1 MKKMQEW
8 NESDNKIR
16 NININYIFK
25 VTIYFKVVIERMY
38 DKVFKIIHNHMET
51 KRVVILIL
59 TK

>member
-8 NESDNKIR
+8 NERDNKIR

>member
-1 MKKMQEW
+1 MQEW
-8 NESDNKIR
+8 NERDNKIR

>member
-1 MKKMQEW
+1 MQEW